1 VDEKTAGI
9 MPEMGY
15 MSQSAPGN
23 GAAFPQTG
31 C

>member
-15 MSQSAPGN
+15 MSQSAPGV
-23 GAAFPQTG
+23 GAAFTQRD